1 MTRTICTAVS
11 LIWANILI
19 ICGILGKI
27 EVFQQVGFLILVPS
41 LAMAVVLLIRWTDRK
56 PRRGKITIIKRANF
70 SKA

>member
-1 MTRTICTAVS
+1 MTRTICTAVAF
-11 LIWANILI
+11 LWANILI

-27 EVFQQVGFLILVPS
+27 EVFQQVGFVILVPS
-41 LAMAVVLLIRWTDRK
+41 LAMAVILIVRWTDRR

>member
-1 MTRTICTAVS
+1 MTRTICTAVA

-41 LAMAVVLLIRWTDRK
+41 LAMAVVLLIRWTDRR